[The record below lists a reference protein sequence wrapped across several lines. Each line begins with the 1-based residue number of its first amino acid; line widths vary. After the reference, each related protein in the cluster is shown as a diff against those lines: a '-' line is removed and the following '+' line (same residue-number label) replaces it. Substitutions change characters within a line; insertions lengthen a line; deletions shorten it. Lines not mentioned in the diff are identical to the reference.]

1 MAESD
6 LTCALRFQLA
16 FILPSVFVFLGGLLA
31 ILAFRSIRCVY
42 RFILKQIWR
51 KKVKMILV
59 FLLNIGTLVI
69 YFIDLTEAEQFA
81 FSFPDG
87 VVSVDKFFNAFF
99 VFDFGLRFVAADD
112 KLRFW
117 LELNSLVDFF
127 TIPPVFVSALLRRN
141 CFGLRFLR
149 ALRLL
154 DLPRILQILRI
165 TKDNYSIKLSKL
177 FAVFISMWLTAAG
190 FIHLV
195 ENNGDPWVQPANS
208 QPITYFKCMY
218 LVMVTMSTVGYG
230 DVVVQTALGR
240 AFIFFFI
247 IGGLVLFANLI
258 PEVLEIVQS
267 RRSYKSSYEVVSG
280 KKSLPSLELEAVF
293 KCYSPYTTFFYGS
306 ALNSEDLKRVR
317 MESANACLILAD
329 VCSPEPYTEDISN
342 IMRVLSIKNLYPKT
356 RVILQIIQS
365 HNKTKRKHLKDKMLL
380 GDKDYKVMT
389 FQLSN
394 DFADM
399 TFIEVCRLCFVKL
412 NLVLLGIELKFGSR
426 GESAILINP
435 SPQIKLQRNTM
446 GFFIAHS
453 LAEVKR

>member
-1 MAESD
+1 
-6 LTCALRFQLA
+6 
-16 FILPSVFVFLGGLLA
+16 
-31 ILAFRSIRCVY
+31 
-42 RFILKQIWR
+42 
-51 KKVKMILV
+51 MILV

-87 VVSVDKFFNAFF
+87 VICVDKFFNAFF
-99 VFDFGLRFVAADD
+99 VFYFGLRFVAADD

-127 TIPPVFVSALLRRN
+127 TIPPVFVSAVLRRN

-177 FAVFISMWLTAAG
+177 FAVFISTWLTAAG

-280 KKSLPSLELEAVF
+280 KKFSTTTVLFS
-293 KCYSPYTTFFYGS
+293 KCEIFPDSSCSYIVVCGNVTLKSVTTFLQDFLLQDRG
-306 ALNSEDLKRVR
+306 NVCTE
-317 MESANACLILAD
+317 ILF
-329 VCSPEPYTEDISN
+329 
-342 IMRVLSIKNLYPKT
+342 
-356 RVILQIIQS
+356 
-365 HNKTKRKHLKDKMLL
+365 L
-380 GDKDYKVMT
+380 G
-389 FQLSN
+389 
-394 DFADM
+394 
-399 TFIEVCRLCFVKL
+399 E
-412 NLVLLGIELKFGSR
+412 
-426 GESAILINP
+426 
-435 SPQIKLQRNTM
+435 
-446 GFFIAHS
+446 
-453 LAEVKR
+453 

>member
-1 MAESD
+1 MD
-6 LTCALRFQLA
+6 F
-16 FILPSVFVFLGGLLA
+16 FFFVFLLL
-31 ILAFRSIRCVY
+31 FT
-42 RFILKQIWR
+42 
-51 KKVKMILV
+51 
-59 FLLNIGTLVI
+59 LN
-69 YFIDLTEAEQFA
+69 
-81 FSFPDG
+81 
-87 VVSVDKFFNAFF
+87 
-99 VFDFGLRFVAADD
+99 R
-112 KLRFW
+112 
-117 LELNSLVDFF
+117 
-127 TIPPVFVSALLRRN
+127 
-141 CFGLRFLR
+141 
-149 ALRLL
+149 
-154 DLPRILQILRI
+154 
-165 TKDNYSIKLSKL
+165 
-177 FAVFISMWLTAAG
+177 
-190 FIHLV
+190 
-195 ENNGDPWVQPANS
+195 
-208 QPITYFKCMY
+208 
-218 LVMVTMSTVGYG
+218 
-230 DVVVQTALGR
+230 
-240 AFIFFFI
+240 
-247 IGGLVLFANLI
+247 
-258 PEVLEIVQS
+258 
-267 RRSYKSSYEVVSG
+267 
-280 KKSLPSLELEAVF
+280 SLPSLEMEAVF

-389 FQLSN
+389 FQLSD